1 VRLFGI
7 TMASSPSKGSG
18 GELDVVPTR
27 STDRQD
33 DLALARLGKK
43 AVLKV
48 CFLAFLQAK
57 ILTDRRDD
65 SASYPSWASVA
76 QS

>member
-1 VRLFGI
+1 
-7 TMASSPSKGSG
+7 MASSPSKSSG
-18 GELDVVPTR
+18 IEMNVVPTR

-48 CFLAFLQAK
+48 YLLSF
-57 ILTDRRDD
+57 
-65 SASYPSWASVA
+65 
-76 QS
+76 